1 MLVVLVGGA
10 WQYQRFDAERQQ
22 RARAEKALQ
31 QLERALDITAA
42 KLEFA
47 QARVFRT
54 TEERQ

>member
-1 MLVVLVGGA
+1 VVLVGGA